1 MSNQE
6 GEAIRK
12 IQRRKHVRLSE
23 PRIPPLD
30 KKEIRKLR
38 RKFQDKSEWDKLV
51 QICLEAEKGFP
62 PRFNLHATIGRYEN
76 LYFGYMMFEIHMR
89 FLSSLPDRDRELI
102 ILRISWLCH
111 SKYLWVNHILGGK
124 RAGLSDDD
132 INLIVKGPEAE
143 GWDSFDA
150 NLLRAVND
158 LYTNSFITDETWDV
172 LAERY
177 DTNQIMDLVFTVG
190 NYNMLA
196 MVLNTFGVQLDE
208 FLKTIVD
215 NPRIPKMK

>member
-1 MSNQE
+1 M
-6 GEAIRK
+6 
-12 IQRRKHVRLSE
+12 
-23 PRIPPLD
+23 
-30 KKEIRKLR
+30 
-38 RKFQDKSEWDKLV
+38 
-51 QICLEAEKGFP
+51 
-62 PRFNLHATIGRYEN
+62 
-76 LYFGYMMFEIHMR
+76 
-89 FLSSLPDRDRELI
+89 
-102 ILRISWLCH
+102 
-111 SKYLWVNHILGGK
+111 WVNHIVAGK

-150 NLLRAVND
+150 NLLRAVNE

-177 DTNQIMDLVFTVG
+177 NTHQFMDLVFIVG
-190 NYNMLA
+190 FYNTLA

-215 NPRIPKMK
+215 NPKIPKMK